1 MRDPLLAPLA
11 AIATGILL
19 ARLVPFETR
28 ELGAVIAAYV
38 ILTLVCL
45 WRRARVLAF
54 ASTLMALVAAGALVA
69 VAHRMPPAPQMD
81 TEGALLI
88 LTGCVVEP
96 SAISADRDQF
106 VLELEP
112 GARVRISLF
121 VLEGKQPPILRY
133 GQRVEFDARVRPT
146 HNFNNPGE
154 FDYVNYLARR
164 GIYWTASARA
174 TAPIKILPGR
184 CGWRF
189 MSAIYWLRTA
199 SLDRLERLYA
209 NQPYET
215 GMMQAILIGE
225 TARLDKV
232 WTEQYRSTGTFHAL
246 VISGAHV
253 AVLAAF
259 LLVLLRICFVPPTTA
274 QLLTVLASWLY
285 ALVTG
290 WQAPVVRSA
299 AGFSLFMI
307 GRLFYRE
314 SRMMNLLAAVAI
326 GFLVLDPE
334 QIFDASFQLS
344 FLAVAF
350 IGALAVPLVERT
362 SGRLAKGL
370 ADLGDGDRGLRLDPR
385 AAQFRVEMRLLAET
399 LQLWTRVPVKYCCMA
414 VGFVA
419 RVIFYFYE
427 LMLTSAMI
435 QVGLALP
442 MAVYFHRVSFSGL
455 SANAIIVPLLG
466 LVVPVGFVAVF
477 TGWSVPAKIA
487 GWLLALSQSA
497 AAWHA
502 HWEPAWRIP
511 SPPIWLAAGISAAL
525 VAVALLGR
533 LRGRPLWRILRAAS
547 VTALAALLT
556 LMIWHPFAP
565 RVHRG
570 ELEMTV
576 IDVGQ
581 GDSIFLALPEGK
593 LMLVDAGGIASFGKR
608 VRRTNL
614 NIGEDVVSPYLWS
627 RSIRRL
633 DVVALSHAHDDHMG
647 GLAAILENFHVK
659 ELWTGA
665 TPVSP
670 GWDAARRRAGQLGV
684 KIVPLVEGR
693 PFDYGGARFE
703 VLAPAPDYVPAD
715 SPRNNDSLVL
725 RLTYGR
731 RSLMLSGDMEKQ
743 IESRLLAN
751 AVERADVLKVAHHG
765 SKTSTT
771 KPFLEA
777 VHPAFAVISAGFENL
792 YGHPHAD
799 VIDRLKQA
807 NIEVFRTDQ
816 MGAITVRTDGQHVR
830 AETAMGF

>member
-1 MRDPLLAPLA
+1 
-11 AIATGILL
+11 
-19 ARLVPFETR
+19 
-28 ELGAVIAAYV
+28 
-38 ILTLVCL
+38 
-45 WRRARVLAF
+45 
-54 ASTLMALVAAGALVA
+54 
-69 VAHRMPPAPQMD
+69 MD

-88 LTGCVVEP
+88 LAGCVVEP
-96 SAISADRDQF
+96 SAISVDRDQF

-112 GARVRISLF
+112 GARVRVSLY
-121 VLEGKQPPILRY
+121 VPEGKQPPVLRY

-146 HNFNNPGE
+146 HNFSNPGE
-154 FDYVNYLARR
+154 FDYVHYLARQD
-164 GIYWTASARA
+164 IYWTASARA

-225 TARLDKV
+225 TAKLDKV
-232 WTEQYRSTGTFHAL
+232 WTEEYRSTGTFHAL

-259 LLVLLRICFVPPTTA
+259 LLFLLRIRFIPPTTA
-274 QLLTVLASWLY
+274 NLLTVLASWLY

-314 SRMMNLLAAVAI
+314 SRIMNLLAAVAI

-344 FLAVAF
+344 FLAVGFIAAF
-350 IGALAVPLVERT
+350 AVPLVERT
-362 SGRLAKGL
+362 PGPLVKGL
-370 ADLGDGDRGLRLDPR
+370 ADLGDGDRGLRLEAR

-399 LQLWTRVPVKYCCMA
+399 LQLWTRVPTKLCLA
-414 VGFVA
+414 VVSFVA
-419 RVIFYFYE
+419 RTIFYFYE
-427 LMLTSAMI
+427 LMLTSAVI
-435 QVGLALP
+435 QIGLALP

-511 SPPIWLAAGISAAL
+511 SPPAWLAAGISTAL
-525 VAVALLGR
+525 IAIALLGR
-533 LRGRPLWRILRAAS
+533 LRGRPVWRALRVAS
-547 VTALAALLT
+547 VTALAALLV

-570 ELEMTV
+570 ELEMTA

-581 GDSIFLALPEGK
+581 GDSIFLALPAGK
-593 LMLVDAGGIASFGKR
+593 LMLMDAGGIASFGKR
-608 VRRTNL
+608 VRTNL

-647 GLAAILENFHVK
+647 GLAAVLENFHVK

-665 TPVSP
+665 TPDSP
-670 GWDAARRRAGQLGV
+670 GWNAVRRKAEQLHV
-684 KIVPLVEGR
+684 RIVPLVKGK
-693 PFDYGGARFE
+693 PFNYGGARFE
-703 VLAPAPDYVPAD
+703 ALAPAVDYEPAVA
-715 SPRNNDSLVL
+715 PRNNDSLVL

-743 IESRLLAN
+743 IESRLVAAN
-751 AVERADVLKVAHHG
+751 AVERSDVLKVAHHG

-771 KPFLEA
+771 EPFIEA
-777 VHPAFAVISAGFENL
+777 LHPAFAVISAGFENL

-799 VIDRLKQA
+799 VIERLKQA
-807 NIEVFRTDQ
+807 NIEILRTDK

-830 AETAMGF
+830 AEAVTGF

>member
-1 MRDPLLAPLA
+1 LRDPLLAPLA

-19 ARLVPFETR
+19 SRLVPFETR

-38 ILTLVCL
+38 ILSLVCL
-45 WRRARVLAF
+45 WRRARVLVY
-54 ASTLMALVAAGALVA
+54 ASTLFALVAAGSLVA

-81 TEGALLI
+81 TKGALLI

-96 SAISADRDQF
+96 SAISVDRDQF
-106 VLELEP
+106 VMELEP
-112 GARVRISLF
+112 GARVRVSLYIP
-121 VLEGKQPPILRY
+121 EGKRPPVLRY
-133 GQRVEFDARVRPT
+133 GQRMEFDARVRPT

-154 FDYVNYLARR
+154 FDYVHYLARQ

-225 TARLDKV
+225 TAKLDKV
-232 WTEQYRSTGTFHAL
+232 WTEEYRSTGTFHAL

-259 LLVLLRICFVPPTTA
+259 LLFLLRVCFVPPMPA
-274 QLLTVLASWLY
+274 NLLTVLASWLY

-299 AGFSLFMI
+299 AGFTLFMI

-314 SRMMNLLAAVAI
+314 SRIMNVLAAVAI

-344 FLAVAF
+344 FLAVGFIAAF
-350 IGALAVPLVERT
+350 AVPLVERT
-362 SGRLAKGL
+362 SGPLAKGL

-399 LQLWTRVPVKYCCMA
+399 LQLWTRVPVKYCRSIVA
-414 VGFVA
+414 FVA
-419 RVIFYFYE
+419 RLVFYFYE
-427 LMLTSAMI
+427 LVLTSAVI
-435 QVGLALP
+435 QIGLALP

-511 SPPIWLAAGISAAL
+511 SPPVWLAAGIAAAL
-525 VAVALLGR
+525 IAVALLGR
-533 LRGRPLWRILRAAS
+533 LRGRPVWRILRVAA
-547 VTALAALLT
+547 VTALGAQLV

-581 GDSIFLALPEGK
+581 GDSIFLALPAGK

-608 VRRTNL
+608 VRTNL

-647 GLAAILENFHVK
+647 GLAAVLGNFHVK

-665 TPVSP
+665 TPDSP
-670 GWDAARRRAGQLGV
+670 GWDAVRRKAGQLHV
-684 KIVPLVEGR
+684 RIVPLVQGK

-703 VLAPAPDYVPAD
+703 VLAPAVDYRPAAA
-715 SPRNNDSLVL
+715 PRNNDSLVL
-725 RLTYGR
+725 RLTYRR

-743 IESRLLAN
+743 IESRILAAN
-751 AVERADVLKVAHHG
+751 AVERSDVLKVAHHG
-765 SKTSTT
+765 SKTSTSE
-771 KPFLEA
+771 PFLEA
-777 VHPAFAVISAGFENL
+777 AHPAFAIISAGFENL

-799 VIDRLKQA
+799 VIQRLRQA
-807 NIEVFRTDQ
+807 NTEILRTDQ
-816 MGAITVRTDGQHVR
+816 MGAITIRTDGQHVQ
-830 AETAMGF
+830 AETVTGF